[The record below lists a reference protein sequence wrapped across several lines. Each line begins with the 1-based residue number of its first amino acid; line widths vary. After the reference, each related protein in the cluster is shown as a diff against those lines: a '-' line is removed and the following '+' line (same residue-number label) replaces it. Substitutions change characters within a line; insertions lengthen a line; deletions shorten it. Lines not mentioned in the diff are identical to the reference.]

1 MESKTTKELELG
13 GHKFF
18 INRLPATAALDLLSE
33 LLQGVGPPLGAL
45 VEKVN
50 LAHVLAAR
58 AAGKPIAEA
67 LASVDLT
74 GFSEVV
80 RKFVMAL
87 GRKELRSIAAQSLAA
102 TVCAT
107 QGGKLVWEPKAP
119 LVDALNLTARQTL
132 ELIWA
137 ALEWNFADF
146 WSGPSA
152 SDEK

>member
-33 LLQGVGPPLGAL
+33 LLQGVGPALGAL
-45 VEKVN
+45 IEKVN
-50 LAHVLAAR
+50 LPQLLAAR
-58 AAGKPIAEA
+58 TAGRPMAEA

-80 RKFVMAL
+80 RKFVLAL
-87 GRKELRSIAAQSLAA
+87 GRKELRSIASQALSA

-146 WSGPSA
+146 LPGPSG
-152 SDEK
+152 SDSK